1 MREYETTFI
10 VQPEISDEGL
20 TAIFERLD
28 GILGS
33 QESIRLMYDDQG
45 RRRLAYEIENFQK
58 GRYVTLMYLD
68 EGKVVSDLERS
79 LRLDD
84 SVLRFLTVQV
94 EDDVLDIEARTL
106 EAAELERVRAQKA
119 AERAARE
126 AEEATRAAEAAAQQA
141 TADEAAAEKA
151 AAEKAAAEKAAADEA
166 ATEKAATEDAPTGE
180 TDSNEADSGKE
191 TDAGAAATEE
201 PTEAADTDSKADDE
215 AKEA

>member
-151 AAEKAAAEKAAADEA
+151 A
-166 ATEKAATEDAPTGE
+166 TEDAPTGE
-180 TDSNEADSGKE
+180 TDSGKE